1 MTEDFNL
8 EALRYLLDELN
19 AQARADFESR
29 LDGDP
34 AAREALKNCSAA
46 IAHFAADTAPAEAL
60 QPAAQRTALA
70 HILSTVADEPRIQ
83 LRQRSAWKRFA
94 WPLAASVLLVLNLVQ
109 YFRPVSNDAFPSNSA
124 RRLASD
130 NSAAPRDN
138 SSHSPGK
145 KILAQSPVAAKRE
158 PHGLQAANPPG
169 ASVRDELR
177 RLEKLRTEYATLKR
191 ARETLN
197 SEYNGVIQQLAEHAL
212 VNKGV
217 GRLAAME
224 LVDAGAYARGERKG
238 LVDIARG
245 LLTEP
250 GIVTME
256 PVIPPDTPQT
266 IAPTSPSLTTGP
278 MTSAPDSLANTNTDL
293 SNATT
298 TPPTTTLAETPQTSN
313 PTGKSEAYAWSVFDE
328 SSSRGYLN
336 LYNLPATPADQS
348 LQLWVQIANSDAYLR
363 VGEIPA
369 QFYGG
374 SGSLHYNLPGATQPP
389 SDILV
394 TQEPRNALP
403 AQPTGPTV
411 LHGP

>member
-70 HILSTVADEPRIQ
+70 HILSAVADEPRIQ
-83 LRQRSAWKRFA
+83 PRQRSAWKRFA

-109 YFRPVSNDAFPSNSA
+109 YFRPVSTDALPLNSA
-124 RRLASD
+124 RRLASG
-130 NSAAPRDN
+130 NPAAPRDD
-138 SSHSPGK
+138 SSHSPEK
-145 KILAQSPVAAKRE
+145 KTPAQSPVAAKQE

-169 ASVRDELR
+169 ASVKDELR

-256 PVIPPDTPQT
+256 PVIPPDTPQAV
-266 IAPTSPSLTTGP
+266 APTSPSLTTGP
-278 MTSAPDSLANTNTDL
+278 MTSALDPMANNNTDL

-298 TPPTTTLAETPQTSN
+298 TTLTETPQTSN

-336 LYNLPATPADQS
+336 LYNLPATPVDQS
-348 LQLWVQIANSDAYLR
+348 LQLWVQVANSDAYQR

-374 SGSLHYNLPGATQPP
+374 SGSLYYNLPGATQPP